1 MSPTQTAR
9 QQFDALILTTNLFAP
24 AGDGVAATEPE
35 YRFDA
40 ERTIGSLAS
49 SLASV
54 HRFPVQPASLLAEPD
69 LLLTTDFLVELALR
83 STEAEQAHPKELSPA
98 YRHMSRVRLTQ
109 ILQDGAGAIEQKPA
123 EPVLLQGAP
132 RLSNLRFSGQDLIG
146 FEDWT
151 QAAIGD
157 AYFDLARAAQDLLN
171 TFGPQPIQAFFG
183 EYGLQNPDPVRL
195 DWYLLAA
202 ELCAEP

>member
-9 QQFDALILTTNLFAP
+9 QQLDALILTTNLFAS
-24 AGDGVAATEPE
+24 AGQGVAATKPE

-54 HRFPVQPASLLAEPD
+54 HRCPVQPATLVAEPD
-69 LLLTTDFLVELALR
+69 LLLTTDHLVELALK
-83 STEAEQAHPKELSPA
+83 SAEADHANPGEVSAP

-109 ILQDGAGAIEQKPA
+109 ILQDGAKSIEQKSA
-123 EPVLLQGAP
+123 HPVLLQGAP

-157 AYFDLARAAQDLLN
+157 SYFDLAIAARDLLN

-183 EYGLQNPDPVRL
+183 EYGLQHPDPVRL

-202 ELCAEP
+202 ELCAQP

>member
-9 QQFDALILTTNLFAP
+9 LQFDALILTTNLFAP
-24 AGDGVAATEPE
+24 AGEGVAATEPE

-40 ERTIGSLAS
+40 ERTIGSLAR
-49 SLASV
+49 SLAAV
-54 HRFPVQPASLLAEPD
+54 HRSILQPANLVAEPD
-69 LLLTTDFLVELALR
+69 LLLSTDHLVELALK
-83 STEAEQAHPKELSPA
+83 SAEADQAHPEDLSPP

-109 ILQDGAGAIEQKPA
+109 ILQDGALAIEQKSAP
-123 EPVLLQGAP
+123 PVLLQGAP

-151 QAAIGD
+151 HAAIGD
-157 AYFDLARAAQDLLN
+157 AYFDLAIAARDLLN

-183 EYGLQNPDPVRL
+183 EYGLQYPDPVRL

-202 ELCAEP
+202 ELCAQP